1 MTRKTHSPSK
11 KLRKD
16 VKRKAG
22 IKVLLQHLLLI
33 MVGLSFALPFYWL
46 VATSFKTDSQV
57 FQNPPAW
64 VPHPMMWSNY
74 PRALMYIPFL
84 RYTANT
90 LVIAGLSV
98 FGTVFSCA
106 LTAYGFARIK
116 WPGRDVLFIILLST
130 MMLPAQ
136 VTMIPVFSIFKTL
149 GWVGTI
155 KPLVVPAFFGNA
167 FFIFMLR
174 QFYRSIP
181 KELSESAKLDGCS
194 ELGIFWNV
202 IVPLSKPAL
211 AMVALFTFIGSWNDF
226 LGPLIYLNDDLKYT
240 LSVGLQQFL
249 SQHGSEWSLLMAA
262 STVMTVPI
270 IILFFL
276 TQKTF
281 IEGITFTGIK
291 G

>member
-1 MTRKTHSPSK
+1 MKKAMAASKNSPK
-11 KLRKD
+11 NG
-16 VKRKAG
+16 KRL
-22 IKVLLQHLLLI
+22 KVFLQHLLLVT
-33 MVGLSFALPFYWL
+33 VGLSFALPFYWL
-46 VATSFKTDSQV
+46 MGTSLKTDSQV
-57 FQNPPAW
+57 FQNPPVW
-64 VPHPMMWSNY
+64 VPHPVMWSNY
-74 PRALMYIPFL
+74 PRALTYIPFL
-84 RYTANT
+84 RYTINT

-98 FGTVFSCA
+98 LGTVFSCA
-106 LTAYGFARIK
+106 LTAYGFSRIK
-116 WPGRDVLFIILLST
+116 WPGRDFVFIVLLST

-136 VTMIPVFSIFKTL
+136 VTMIPVFSIFKSL
-149 GWVGTI
+149 GWVGSI

-194 ELGIFWNV
+194 ELGIFWN
-202 IVPLSKPAL
+202 IILPLSRPAM

-226 LGPLIYLNDDLKYT
+226 MGPLIYLNDDLKYT
-240 LSVGLQQFL
+240 LSIGLQQFL

-262 STVMTVPI
+262 STVMTIPI

>member
-1 MTRKTHSPSK
+1 MKKTPASMK
-11 KLRKD
+11 KSQKSAKHQIRT
-16 VKRKAG
+16 
-22 IKVLLQHLLLI
+22 KVLLQHLLLI
-33 MVGLSFALPFYWL
+33 TVGLSFLLPFYWL
-46 VATSFKTDSQV
+46 LATSLKTDSQV
-57 FQNPPAW
+57 FQNPPVW
-64 VPHPMMWSNY
+64 VPHPMMWHNY
-74 PRALMYIPFL
+74 PRALTYIPFL
-84 RYTANT
+84 RYTINT

-106 LTAYGFARIK
+106 LAAYGFSRIK
-116 WPGRDVLFIILLST
+116 WPGRDFLFIVLLST

-136 VTMIPVFSIFKTL
+136 VTMIPVFAIFKNL
-149 GWVGTI
+149 GWVGSI

-194 ELGIFWNV
+194 ELGIFWN
-202 IVPLSKPAL
+202 IILPLSRPAI

-226 LGPLIYLNDDLKYT
+226 MGPLIYLNDDLKYT

-262 STVMTVPI
+262 STVMTIPI